1 MFSSLPFNYIFF
13 IVAIFGTLFSI
24 SSSHWLGIWAGLE
37 INLIGVLPL
46 LVYQKSI
53 SERESAVKYFVIQAL
68 GSSLL
73 LFGSLG
79 TYRLSFSWENLNFIA
94 EWSFLRLIIIRVGL
108 GLKMGVFPF
117 HFWFPRVIAGLPWL
131 SCLLLATWQKIAPLF
146 LIISLFE
153 ASFTTWLFLT
163 FCLIASGS
171 SLLGGVGGINQTQIR
186 ALLAYSSIG
195 HLGWIIF
202 AGLHRS
208 WAIGFYFGTY
218 VLISLCLFSAL
229 WLGDLSYSKTLA
241 KVSFFSYPVFLVVMI
256 LLSLGGLPPLL
267 GFISKWLVISTG
279 VQSSLSIFIFLL
291 ILGSLIRLFYYLS
304 LFFSLFLIFLKRN
317 QINIFKRDKRRF
329 ILAINLGLLINIL
342 GGLCLVASGMLW
354 AV

>member
-1 MFSSLPFNYIFF
+1 MFF

-53 SERESAVKYFVIQAL
+53 SESESAVKYFVIQAL

-79 TYRLSFSWENLNFIA
+79 TYRLSFSWENLNFITQ
-94 EWSFLRLIIIRVGL
+94 WSFLRLILIRAGL
-108 GLKMGVFPF
+108 ALKIGVFPF
-117 HFWFPRVIAGLPWL
+117 HFWFPRVMAGLPWL
-131 SCLLLATWQKIAPLF
+131 SCLLLATWQKVAPLF
-146 LIISLFE
+146 LIVSLFE
-153 ASFTTWLFLT
+153 VSFISWLFLT
-163 FCLIASGS
+163 FCLIARGS

-195 HLGWIIF
+195 HLGWILY

-208 WAIGFYFGTY
+208 WAMAFYFGAY
-218 VLISLCLFSAL
+218 VLISLCLFLAL
-229 WLGDLSYSKTLA
+229 WLRDLSYSKTLA
-241 KVSFFSYPVFLVVMI
+241 KVAFFSYPVFLVIII

-304 LFFSLFLIFLKRN
+304 LFFSLFLIFLKGN
-317 QINIFKRDKRRF
+317 QINIIKTNEEGF
-329 ILAINLGLLINIL
+329 ILVANFGLLINIL
-342 GGLCLVASGMLW
+342 GGLCLLVTGVLW
-354 AV
+354 II

>member
-1 MFSSLPFNYIFF
+1 M
-13 IVAIFGTLFSI
+13 VAIFGTLFSI

-46 LVYQKSI
+46 LVYQKRM

-68 GSSLL
+68 GSRLL

-79 TYRLSFSWENLNFIA
+79 TYSLSFSWESLNFIT
-94 EWSFLRLIIIRVGL
+94 EWSFLRLMVIRAGL

-117 HFWFPRVIAGLPWL
+117 HFWFPRVMAGLPWL

-146 LIISLFE
+146 LMVSLFE
-153 ASFTTWLFLT
+153 VSFIEWLFLT
-163 FCLIASGS
+163 FCLIARGS

-202 AGLHRS
+202 AGLHRT
-208 WAIGFYFGTY
+208 WAMAFYFGAY

-229 WLGDLSYSKTLA
+229 WLRDLSYSKSLA
-241 KVSFFSYPVFLVVMI
+241 KVGFFGYPVFLVVVM

-267 GFISKWLVISTG
+267 GFISKWLAVSAG
-279 VQSSLSIFIFLL
+279 VQSSLSVFIFLL
-291 ILGSLIRLFYYLS
+291 ILGSLISLFYYLS
-304 LFFSLFLIFLKRN
+304 LTFSLFLISLKRW
-317 QINIFKRDKRRF
+317 QTNILEADKRGF
-329 ILAINLGLLINIL
+329 ILATNLGLLINIL
-342 GGLCLVASGMLW
+342 GGLCLFISGVLW
-354 AV
+354 RT